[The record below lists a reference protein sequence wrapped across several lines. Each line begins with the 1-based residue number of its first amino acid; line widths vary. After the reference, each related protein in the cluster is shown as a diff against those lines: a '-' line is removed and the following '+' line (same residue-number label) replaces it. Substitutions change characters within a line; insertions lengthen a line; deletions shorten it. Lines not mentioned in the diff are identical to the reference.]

1 MSTTVSAQGG
11 SPDSMLIAPLW
22 HTGLL
27 VAIFAA
33 FALSGALF
41 QHQASVDP
49 RMLQQHTNVVPLYL
63 SLLAMECALFLFVRK
78 GIYAA
83 GFPMRQ
89 LVGGR
94 WASARAVV
102 IDFSLALAIWALW
115 SLVQLLWNHWSGP
128 NHAASIQV
136 LLPQGALEKV
146 LWIAV
151 SISAGVCEELAFR
164 GYLQRQFAAITR
176 SRATALLLQAALFGI
191 SHGYQ
196 GIEACARIAVFGLV
210 FGGLALW
217 RNSLRP
223 GMVAHAWGDIASGI
237 FGI

>member
-1 MSTTVSAQGG
+1 MSTNVSAQAGL
-11 SPDSMLIAPLW
+11 PDSRLIAPLW

-27 VAIFAA
+27 VAIFAGL
-33 FALSGALF
+33 ALSGALF
-41 QHQASVDP
+41 QHRATVDP
-49 RMLQQHTNVVPLYL
+49 RLLQQHTNVVPLYL
-63 SLLAMECALFLFVRK
+63 SLLAMEWALFLFVRK
-78 GIYAA
+78 GINAA

-94 WASARAVV
+94 WASARAVAV
-102 IDFSLALAIWALW
+102 DFSLALAIWALW
-115 SLVQLLWNHWSGP
+115 SLLQLLWNHWSGP
-128 NHAASIQV
+128 SHAASIQV

-176 SRATALLLQAALFGI
+176 SQATALLLQAALFGI

-196 GIEACARIAVFGLV
+196 GIEACARIAGFGLV